1 MNRTW
6 IDAALI
12 RAVKTM
18 AQTAVAMIG
27 TNMTGI
33 LDVDW
38 VSVLSV
44 SALAGVLSLLTSIA
58 GLPECTN
65 VEEMLEEEAYDYDAS
80 NDDYDEE
87 AK

>member
-6 IDAALI
+6 IEAALI
-12 RAVKTM
+12 RAGKTM
-18 AQTAVAMIG
+18 AQAALAMIG
-27 TNMTGI
+27 GSKAGI

-58 GLPECTN
+58 GLPECTD

-80 NDDYDEE
+80 EDDYDEE